1 MPYRDDIEVGL
12 LIGTN
17 CPKAIKP
24 REVIPGADHDQY
36 GIKTDLGWGI
46 ICRDYEDSP

>member
-1 MPYRDDIEVGL
+1 MPYRGDLEVGL

-24 REVIPGADHDQY
+24 RQVIPGADSDPY
-36 GIKTDLGWGI
+36 GIKTDLDWGI
-46 ICRDYEDSP
+46 V